1 MVMSGAPLEFV
12 GVFQNH
18 NPEFV
23 ADTANQL
30 KLSAVQLHGNE
41 DQAYVDTLKPLLNDD
56 IKVWKAHGVTDELPD
71 LNRINVDRHLLDAK
85 VGEQSGGTGTSFD
98 WQLLN
103 NTTDIMLA
111 GGLSPENVK
120 QASEL
125 GCIGLDL
132 NSGVESAPGKKDAEK
147 LNQAFALIRDY

>member
-1 MVMSGAPLEFV
+1 M
-12 GVFQNH
+12 
-18 NPEFV
+18 
-23 ADTANQL
+23 
-30 KLSAVQLHGNE
+30 
-41 DQAYVDTLKPLLNDD
+41 
-56 IKVWKAHGVTDELPD
+56 WKAHGVTDELPD

-147 LNQAFALIRDY
+147 TQPSLRINSRLLKLALVRVTSFN